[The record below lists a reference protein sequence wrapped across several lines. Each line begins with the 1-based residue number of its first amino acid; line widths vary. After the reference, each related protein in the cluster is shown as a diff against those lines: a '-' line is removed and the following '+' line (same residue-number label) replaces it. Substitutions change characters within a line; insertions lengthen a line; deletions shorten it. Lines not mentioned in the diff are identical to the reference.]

1 MSLSIV
7 RTVLDAQGVDRALR
21 RVALQIVEGAGD
33 LSNLALVGIRTR
45 GVPLAQRIRTHIKA
59 AEGIT
64 VPVGELDITLYRDD
78 VFVGAAVPE
87 VRPTVL
93 PFEVG
98 GRHIV
103 LVDDVLYT
111 GRTVRAAIDAL
122 MDWGRPTAIRLAVL
136 VDRGHRELPLH
147 ADYIGC
153 VEQTRLD
160 ESVAVRL
167 TECDAD
173 ADGVIVRRR
182 SDS

>member
-1 MSLSIV
+1 MSLAIV
-7 RTVLDAQGVDRALR
+7 RTLLDAQSMDRALR
-21 RVALQIVEGAGD
+21 RVALQIIEGVGD
-33 LSNLALVGIRTR
+33 LRSLALVGIRTR
-45 GVPLAQRIRTHIKA
+45 GVPLAQRIRAHIKT

-78 VFVGAAVPE
+78 VFEGAAVPE

-93 PFEVG
+93 PFEVAG
-98 GRHIV
+98 KHIV
-103 LVDDVLYT
+103 LIDDVLYT

-153 VEQTRLD
+153 IEQTLAD

-167 TECDAD
+167 TECDD
-173 ADGVIVRRR
+173 AEDSVIVRQR
-182 SDS
+182 SEV